1 MKKTNILVAPL
12 FASVVLLLSVGAV
25 GELFASLF
33 SKSKEK
39 LTNKETSNEKTLET
53 VKQHH

>member
-12 FASVVLLLSVGAV
+12 FASVVVLLSVGAV
-25 GELFASLF
+25 GELFGSLF
-33 SKSKEK
+33 AKSKEK
-39 LTNKETSNEKTLET
+39 LANKETTSENALET